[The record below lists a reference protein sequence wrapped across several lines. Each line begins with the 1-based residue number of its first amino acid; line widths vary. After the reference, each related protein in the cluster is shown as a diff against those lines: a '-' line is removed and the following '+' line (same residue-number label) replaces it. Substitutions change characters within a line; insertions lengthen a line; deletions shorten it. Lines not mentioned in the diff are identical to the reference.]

1 MNFEIHILSSA
12 TGSLST
18 RLNQSAQYLKIHN
31 SNILV
36 DCGEVTQF
44 QIAKFGLSFQKIE
57 HIFISHLHADHYV
70 GLIGLINTMNLNH
83 REKELN
89 IYCPE
94 DLKEI
99 IDVQLKKSGTILR
112 YKIIY
117 HFTSDSNSFTLLNHK
132 SFIVRSIPLKHR
144 IQTTGFV
151 FKEKLQDRKIDKEKI
166 KGKEI
171 PIEAFNILKK
181 GRDYFDKN
189 GNVFTS
195 EYFTYPPPQPRVYAY
210 ITDTLYHEKII
221 PEISGA
227 DILYH
232 ESTFD
237 KSMQE
242 RATERFHSTTIDAAT
257 IAKKAKVK
265 KLILG
270 HISTRFKNPENFV
283 KEAQEIFPNT
293 EIAEEGKRFTIG
305 D

>member
-1 MNFEIHILSSA
+1 MNFEIHILSSG

-31 SNILV
+31 TNILI

-132 SFIVRSIPLKHR
+132 NFIVRSIPLKHR

-151 FKEKLQDRKIDKEKI
+151 FKEKLQDRKIDKDKI
-166 KGKEI
+166 KGEEI
-171 PIEAFNILKK
+171 PIEAFNQLKNGK
-181 GRDYFDKN
+181 DFKDKN
-189 GNVFTS
+189 GKVFSSDFYTN
-195 EYFTYPPPQPRVYAY
+195 PPPTPKSYVY

-293 EIAEEGKRFTIG
+293 EIAEEGKKFEV
-305 D
+305 